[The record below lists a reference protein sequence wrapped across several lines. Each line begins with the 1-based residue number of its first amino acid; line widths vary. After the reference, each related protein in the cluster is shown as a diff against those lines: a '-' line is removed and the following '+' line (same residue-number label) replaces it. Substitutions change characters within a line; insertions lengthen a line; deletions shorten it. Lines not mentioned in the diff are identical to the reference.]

1 MLYDPLAVTS
11 GPLSPAD
18 AERARRL
25 APVIRFSANEPFLP
39 SHLGVSILTAA
50 RRSPSCAHQVTF
62 EPGVARVVEYAVWW
76 DWDIG
81 HLYDLEH
88 VWIKLDA
95 QDQILAVEASAH
107 GAFATMSG
115 PDGALPLE
123 DRRVTLYAEPG
134 KHAFH
139 ARAETMLARR
149 RELGWACAELAGQG
163 DILIN
168 DMFAHLFDFTPAQH
182 RAVRRHLELQAFTPA
197 FSFTQMVDT
206 AGIEIVSWPE
216 LHGHIARRV
225 PELVASVAASQPLLK
240 AVLIDSGDTLVDEGT
255 EVFDAEGYVTAAALI
270 PGALDMIEALAAQG
284 YRLILV
290 ADGRLRSFETV
301 LGGHGIRAHL
311 HAEIIS
317 EVLGTQKPAPEM
329 FEAALRAA
337 GLDAG
342 DAPHTVMIGNHL
354 ERDIA
359 GANAL
364 GITSIWQSWSHR
376 RARLAATPDEVPR
389 YLARTPGEVPALLA
403 HIERELGRTAE
414 ARRVGRALPPPP
426 GSA

>member
-1 MLYDPLAVTS
+1 MLYDPHAVAS

-18 AERARRL
+18 AVRAKRF

-39 SHLGVSILTAA
+39 SHMGVSILSAA
-50 RRSPSCAHQVTF
+50 RQSPSCTHQVTF
-62 EPGVARVVEYAVWW
+62 EPGVARVIEYALWW

-88 VWIKLDA
+88 VWIKLGAD
-95 QDQILAVEASAH
+95 DQILAVEASAH
-107 GAFATMSG
+107 GAFAVMSG

-123 DRRVTLYAEPG
+123 LGRVTLYAEPG

-139 ARAETMLARR
+139 ARPDTILARR
-149 RELGWACAELAGQG
+149 QELGWACAELAGQG
-163 DILIN
+163 DILVN
-168 DMFAHLFDFTPAQH
+168 DMFAHLFAFTPAQH

-197 FSFTQMVDT
+197 FSFTRPVDT
-206 AGIEIVSWPE
+206 AEIEIVSWPE
-216 LHGHIARRV
+216 LHAHIARRV
-225 PELVASVAASQPLLK
+225 PELVAAVVARQPLLK
-240 AVLIDSGDTLVDEGT
+240 AVLIDSGDTLVDEGS
-255 EVFDAEGYVTAAALI
+255 EVFDAEGYVTAAELI
-270 PGALDMIEALAAQG
+270 PGALDMIEALAEQG

-317 EVLGTQKPAPEM
+317 EVLGSQKPAPEM
-329 FEAALRAA
+329 FEAALGAA

-342 DAPHTVMIGNHL
+342 DTPLTVMIGNHL

-376 RARLAATPDEVPR
+376 RARLAATAAEVPH
-389 YLARTPGEVPALLA
+389 YIARTPGEVPALLA
-403 HIERELGRTAE
+403 HIERELGRKAE
-414 ARRVGRALPPPP
+414 ARLV
-426 GSA
+426 GSALAATAPTR

>member
-1 MLYDPLAVTS
+1 MLYDPHAVTS
-11 GPLSPAD
+11 GPLSAAD
-18 AERARRL
+18 AERARRF

-39 SHLGVSILTAA
+39 SHMGVTILTAA
-50 RRSPSCAHQVTF
+50 RQSPSCVHHVTF
-62 EPGVARVVEYAVWW
+62 EPGVARVIEYAVWW

-88 VWIKLDA
+88 VWIKLGPD
-95 QDQILAVEASAH
+95 DQILAVEASAH
-107 GAFATMSG
+107 GRFATMSG
-115 PDGALPLE
+115 PDGTLPLE
-123 DRRVTLYAEPG
+123 DGRVTLHAEPG

-139 ARAETMLARR
+139 ARAETILARR
-149 RELGWACAELAGQG
+149 QELGWACAELAGQG
-163 DILIN
+163 YILVN
-168 DMFAHLFDFTPAQH
+168 DMFAHLFDFSPAQH
-182 RAVRRHLELQAFTPA
+182 RAVRRHLELRAFTPT
-197 FSFTQMVDT
+197 FSFTQVVDT
-206 AGIEIVSWPE
+206 ADIEIVSWPE
-216 LHGHIARRV
+216 LHDHIARLV
-225 PELVASVAASQPLLK
+225 PQLVGDIAASQPLLK
-240 AVLIDSGDTLVDEGT
+240 AVLIDSGDTLVDEST
-255 EVFDAEGYVTAAALI
+255 EVFDAEGYVIAAELI
-270 PGALDMIEALAAQG
+270 PGALEMIETLAAQG

-301 LGGHGIRAHL
+301 LGGHGIRQHL

-337 GLDAG
+337 GLDASN
-342 DAPHTVMIGNHL
+342 AAHTVMIGNHL

-376 RARLAATPDEVPR
+376 RARLATTPDEVPR

-414 ARRVGRALPPPP
+414 AHRVGSALA
-426 GSA
+426 GTA